1 MWKKLIF
8 CSLANIICGKV
19 EAERKCS
26 SEWRADFLQKKKI
39 EEESRQRKMVKIDK
53 NTWKKNQMLQLLI
66 TKTLLIFNLDT
77 FPCLKL
83 L

>member
-1 MWKKLIF
+1 MKGWFSTKK
-8 CSLANIICGKV
+8 
-19 EAERKCS
+19 
-26 SEWRADFLQKKKI
+26 KKKI
-39 EEESRQRKMVKIDK
+39 EEESRQRKMVKTDE